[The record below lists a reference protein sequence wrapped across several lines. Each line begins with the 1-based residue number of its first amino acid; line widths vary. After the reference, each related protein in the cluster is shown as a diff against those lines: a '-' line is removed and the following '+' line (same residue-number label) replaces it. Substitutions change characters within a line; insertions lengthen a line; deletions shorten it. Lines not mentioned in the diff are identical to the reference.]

1 MIGSRKKDCKGQWEY
16 KYAFSNAR
24 DGQFTIQEL
33 AYMQCHRFR
42 VEHAFREAKQ
52 ELGMTDYQVRGW
64 LAWHHHMALV
74 MMAMAFTLN
83 EKILQKEEMP
93 LLSASDIRLLLINKF
108 AETSQ
113 KKYTIEQQIKNRHKL
128 RQMDID
134 NRNKKPKELG
144 FLQV

>member
-1 MIGSRKKDCKGQWEY
+1 
-16 KYAFSNAR
+16 
-24 DGQFTIQEL
+24 
-33 AYMQCHRFR
+33 MQCHRFR